1 MYGLKLL
8 REDCSTS
15 RRSAGETPVVTYH
28 AKRKVG
34 RKTQRLASSSSNNKI
49 DQTKL
54 WLIGLSRCVY
64 CGVLRRCFAAP
75 EVASVGGLPQAVAW
89 SISCHLES
97 FNTRYLSKRF
107 YS

>member
-15 RRSAGETPVVTYH
+15 RRSAGETPVVNYH

-34 RKTQRLASSSSNNKI
+34 RNTQRLASSSSNNKI

-64 CGVLRRCFAAP
+64 CGVLRRCFAPP
-75 EVASVGGLPQAVAW
+75 EVASVGGLPQAV
-89 SISCHLES
+89 CMEH
-97 FNTRYLSKRF
+97 
-107 YS
+107 